1 MVTLPF
7 ETGKSLSFRNMTGSD
22 ANNVGFKGGKTRG
35 RRFDVTLAVATIA
48 RPAWARAIEAAFDLR
63 DVEVQ

>member
-1 MVTLPF
+1 MA
-7 ETGKSLSFRNMTGSD
+7 GSD
-22 ANNVGFKGGKTRG
+22 TNNVGFRGGKTRG

-48 RPAWARAIEAAFDLR
+48 RTAWARAIEAAFDPR